1 MNTSSKNSAASS
13 ASETKSD
20 FDDDRDST
28 LPEPSEVKVQ
38 NTLSEGS
45 VMWAVPS
52 QQGEGTAPAHQGTST
67 SFEAGGVTN
76 SPTAV
81 REVNLDALPAT
92 PDAQHKTV
100 ETTHAQ
106 PSVSSSINSVP
117 VTQFAK
123 DTEFVSETN
132 SITKPVDRQKVYQLL
147 FRLHQFLKDANVGF
161 TADPPKAPLRLVSL
175 AEPEPAHPDK
185 AVMEQAKVF
194 LEQLDKQRRLRKD
207 TAASARTIEGYLKDC
222 VHLDRVRDQ
231 LLEETGYQWFE
242 VLSMYAPVE
251 RTFYAYRAAL
261 TWRAKE
267 YLKGLLGAFDAQKN
281 NVGLDAALAL
291 LPEIE
296 KTLHE
301 LQSIR
306 ALTQENCL
314 AWSGQDEKESYSKRN
329 DLRYLDAQWRDR
341 FIHYCERSPTYKHAS
356 VLLRYC
362 GMRPEELEK
371 GVQVQLRDRRIEVR
385 IEGGKVRNTAG
396 QPWRVIKLHVPRLP
410 VWFVEDVALGKVKAV
425 KVNKDS
431 FRAYLNGLTDRVLR
445 GAVNAKKR
453 KVMLSAYLFRH
464 EIATDLRDNDWTSTE
479 IAALL
484 GEVVAETAAHYGMPR
499 RSRGKLKPKLS
510 VIRGSMQTA
519 RPVRSRKTKASQQP
533 SASAAKS
540 LGQ

>member
-1 MNTSSKNSAASS
+1 MNASSKNSAA
-13 ASETKSD
+13 AKPSETKND
-20 FDDDRDST
+20 FDDDRYS
-28 LPEPSEVKVQ
+28 
-38 NTLSEGS
+38 
-45 VMWAVPS
+45 
-52 QQGEGTAPAHQGTST
+52 AHQGTSA
-67 SFEAGGVTN
+67 SFTAGGVTN

-81 REVNLDALPAT
+81 REVNLVALPAT

-106 PSVSSSINSVP
+106 SSVSSSIHSVP
-117 VTQFAK
+117 VTQSANDAQFG
-123 DTEFVSETN
+123 SETN
-132 SITKPVDRQKVYQLL
+132 SIAKPVDRQKVYQIL
-147 FRLHQFLKDANVGF
+147 FKLHQFLKDANVGF
-161 TADPPKAPLRLVSL
+161 TADPPKAPLPLVSL
-175 AEPEPAHPDK
+175 AEPESEPEHPDK
-185 AVMEQAKVF
+185 VVMEQAKVF

-207 TAASARTIEGYLKDC
+207 TAASARTIDGYLNDC

-267 YLKGLLGAFDAQKN
+267 HLKGLLGAFEAQKN

-341 FIHYCERSPTYKHAS
+341 FIHYCERSSTYKHAS

-371 GVQVQLRDRRIEVR
+371 GVLVQLRGKRIEVR
-385 IEGGKVRNTAG
+385 IEGGKVRDTAG
-396 QPWRVIKLHVPRLP
+396 QPWRVIKLHIPRLP
-410 VWFVEDVALGKVKAV
+410 AWFVQDVAMGKIKEV

-431 FRAYLNGLTDRVLR
+431 FRAYLNGLTDRVLH

-464 EIATDLRDNDWTSTE
+464 EIATDLRDNGWTSTE

-484 GEVVAETAAHYGMPR
+484 GEVVAETAAHYGISR
-499 RSRGKLKPKLS
+499 RSRKNPKPKLS
-510 VIRGSMQTA
+510 VIRGSVQTA

-533 SASAAKS
+533 SQSSRPVSQQRGAANAAQAATQPLNQIGGVPKTP
-540 LGQ
+540 